1 MCRHVYDQAR
11 RLVWSWTLSV
21 YEIQKKG
28 KNMYQRGYEQYKMQ
42 SVNTMTRGEM
52 LLLLYDEL
60 IKRLTR
66 AQIALED
73 KNYDLF
79 DRSVQ
84 RSREI
89 VRYLDDTLNMEYHI
103 SFELRRMYEFFL
115 FELSRLQAGRNA
127 AVVDEL
133 KPLVADLRDAF
144 KEASKSA
151 AV

>member
-1 MCRHVYDQAR
+1 
-11 RLVWSWTLSV
+11 
-21 YEIQKKG
+21 
-28 KNMYQRGYEQYKMQ
+28 MYRNGYEQYKMQ
-42 SVNTMTRGEM
+42 SVSTMTRSEM

-66 AQIALED
+66 AQIALGD

-79 DRSVQ
+79 ERSVQ
-84 RSREI
+84 RSRDI
-89 VRYLDDTLNMEYHI
+89 VHYLDQTLNMEYQI
-103 SFELRRMYEFFL
+103 SYELRRMYEFFL
-115 FELSRLQAGRNA
+115 FELSRLQAGRNP

-144 KEASKSA
+144 KEASKTA

>member
-1 MCRHVYDQAR
+1 MFR
-11 RLVWSWTLSV
+11 
-21 YEIQKKG
+21 
-28 KNMYQRGYEQYKMQ
+28 NGYEQYKMQ
-42 SVNTMTRGEM
+42 SVNTMTRSEM

-66 AQIALED
+66 AQIALGD

-79 DRSVQ
+79 EKSVQ
-84 RSREI
+84 RSRDI
-89 VRYLDDTLNMEYHI
+89 VHYLDQTLNMEYQI
-103 SFELRRMYEFFL
+103 SYELRRMYEFFL
-115 FELSRLQAGRNA
+115 FELCRLQAGRNP

-144 KEASKSA
+144 KEASKTA

>member
-1 MCRHVYDQAR
+1 
-11 RLVWSWTLSV
+11 
-21 YEIQKKG
+21 
-28 KNMYQRGYEQYKMQ
+28 MYQNGYQQYKMQ
-42 SVNTMTRGEM
+42 SVNTMTHSEM

-66 AQIALED
+66 AQIALGD

-84 RSREI
+84 RSRDI
-89 VRYLDDTLNMEYHI
+89 VHYLDQTLNMEYQI
-103 SFELRRMYEFFL
+103 SYELRRMYEFFL
-115 FELSRLQAGRNA
+115 FELSRLQAGRNP

-133 KPLVADLRDAF
+133 KPLVADLREAF
-144 KEASKSA
+144 KEASKTA